1 MEVEHW
7 VELDPF
13 HTSLVNPVLG
23 DEQLL
28 DVELDRHTELLPI
41 RRSDDPGPLKH
52 KGAETTKSSDNSTPI
67 GQGEPQTNDPCKP
80 LLISRV

>member
-41 RRSDDPGPLKH
+41 RRSDDSSPRKH
-52 KGAETTKSSDNSTPI
+52 EGDEPTKSSDNPMTV
-67 GQGEPQTNDPCKP
+67 GQSEPNDPCKP
-80 LLISRV
+80 LLI